1 MSSRLLRLVLYL
13 YPRWWRARYG
23 AEFTALLETTPV
35 NLRTLVNV
43 ACSGIKERVL
53 SVRGRD
59 MHLTPTFGAILR
71 RPSAFLPIAMSLT
84 ALTMVM
90 TDLAINGIVRGGDE
104 GAIAH
109 IWQLLM
115 AGQMPI
121 LLFFAVRWLP
131 RVPGQTLKVLA
142 LQIAAALASMAPV
155 FFLNL

>member
-1 MSSRLLRLVLYL
+1 MSSRLLRRLLYL

-23 AEFTALLETTPV
+23 AEFAALLEAGPV

-43 ACSGIKERVL
+43 ACSGIKERVR
-53 SVRGRD
+53 SARGSD
-59 MHLTPTFGAILR
+59 VNLHPSFSAVLR
-71 RPSAFLPIAMSLT
+71 HPSAFLPIAMSLT
-84 ALTMVM
+84 ALAMVM
-90 TDLAINGIVRGGDE
+90 TDIAINGIVRGGDE

-121 LLFFAVRWLP
+121 LAFFAVKWLP

-142 LQIAAALASMAPV
+142 LQIASALASVAPV